1 MTEEF
6 IYYNSVKLFRIKVL
20 IDFADVKTDDLG
32 GFIEKEA
39 NLDMEGNVWVYGK
52 AKVYGDAK
60 VCSNA
65 RVGDDK
71 KERERIDILWLR

>member
-1 MTEEF
+1 MKKFELTQEF
-6 IYYNSVKLFRIKVL
+6 IYYNSVKLFRIKAL

-39 NLDMEGNVWVYGK
+39 NLDMEGNVWVYGD
-52 AKVYGDAK
+52 AKVCGNAE

-65 RVGDDK
+65 RAGDDK
-71 KERERIDILWLR
+71 KKRERKD